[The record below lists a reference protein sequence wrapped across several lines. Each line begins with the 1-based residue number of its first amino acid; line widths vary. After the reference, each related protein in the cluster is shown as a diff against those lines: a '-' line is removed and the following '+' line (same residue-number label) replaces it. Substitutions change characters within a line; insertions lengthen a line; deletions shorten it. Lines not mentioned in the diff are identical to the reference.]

1 MAVNGARSLFRARER
16 SVPRGIVRGLDE
28 QRRNPVFPTRRD
40 SGLIRTTLITYGVAG
55 LSWLLSRSPLHA
67 AAEGLGGFASARL
80 LFFVGVA
87 VQLVLLIARQL
98 IKRHSADNDV
108 ARQTLDI
115 VDLIGDAVTVFAF
128 ALGTL
133 GAVLHSSASI

>member
-1 MAVNGARSLFRARER
+1 MFST
-16 SVPRGIVRGLDE
+16 
-28 QRRNPVFPTRRD
+28 RRN
-40 SGLIRTTLITYGVAG
+40 SGLVRTALITYGVAG
-55 LSWLLSRSPLHA
+55 LSWLLSRSPLHQ

-98 IKRHSADNDV
+98 IKRHNADHDV
-108 ARQTLDI
+108 ATQALDI
-115 VDLIGDAVTVFAF
+115 VDLIGDAVTVFVF

-133 GAVLHSSASI
+133 GAVLDFSATV